1 MARCGAGIVRGPRR
15 VRTSIRFLELEALG
29 KIIISRDS
37 QPVFGEDLLFFLRIL
52 VLQMKRMV
60 KTAG

>member
-1 MARCGAGIVRGPRR
+1 MARCGAGAVRGPGR
-15 VRTSIRFLELEALG
+15 VRTNIRFLELEAPD

-37 QPVFGEDLLFFLRIL
+37 QPFLGEDLLFFLRVL

-60 KTAG
+60 KTVG